1 MVLLRYVSAIL
12 WILNGD
18 FSIGPLLGFMMRMG
32 IRMRMGMRSVMRMRM
47 TRTNEGMDFCKFFF
61 ALVLHFEHLMSFI
74 SVQNSNLFGV
84 LDNIRSIHQEAK
96 SSNLK
101 SNAINANRL

>member
-1 MVLLRYVSAIL
+1 MVLLRYVSPIL

-18 FSIGPLLGFMMRMG
+18 FSIGLLLGFMMRMG
-32 IRMRMGMRSVMRMRM
+32 IRSVMRMRM